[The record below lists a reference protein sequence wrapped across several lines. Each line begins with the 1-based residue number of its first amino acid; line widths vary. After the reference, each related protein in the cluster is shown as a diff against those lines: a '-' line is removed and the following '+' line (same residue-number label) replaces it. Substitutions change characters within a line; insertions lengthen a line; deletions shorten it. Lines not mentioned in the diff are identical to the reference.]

1 MEACDEV
8 IQSGKYELFPDFRN
22 VFLPENDNCSEIIFA
37 IQLSIND
44 GSPNNENGSYGDR
57 LLPPGGPYPVY
68 GFLRPTQNLVNAYKT
83 DVKGLPY
90 NDGKD
95 VSENDYVDV
104 RLDHTLARPNIPFM
118 DVQLYDWTP
127 REASVYG
134 PYSPKKRLVSLNS
147 TYYSPIWPYVN
158 ALNFYVIR
166 YADLLLW
173 RAEAAIETGD
183 LETGRKYIYMIRERA
198 KNTQHVKT
206 MDQSQDAANYK
217 VGVYDEPFKS
227 KNEAVQ
233 ALRMERRLEMA
244 HEGIRFFDLVRW
256 GVADEVINAYIAKE
270 KVFRSHL
277 QNAHFVKGKHE
288 YFPIPQSMI
297 DICGT
302 EVMKQNPG
310 Y

>member
-1 MEACDEV
+1 M
-8 IQSGKYELFPDFRN
+8 
-22 VFLPENDNCSEIIFA
+22 
-37 IQLSIND
+37 
-44 GSPNNENGSYGDR
+44 
-57 LLPPGGPYPVY
+57 LPPGGPYPVY

-183 LETGRKYIYMIRERA
+183 LETGRKYINMIRERA

-227 KNEAVQ
+227 
-233 ALRMERRLEMA
+233 
-244 HEGIRFFDLVRW
+244 
-256 GVADEVINAYIAKE
+256 
-270 KVFRSHL
+270 
-277 QNAHFVKGKHE
+277 
-288 YFPIPQSMI
+288 
-297 DICGT
+297 
-302 EVMKQNPG
+302 
-310 Y
+310 

>member
-1 MEACDEV
+1 M
-8 IQSGKYELFPDFRN
+8 
-22 VFLPENDNCSEIIFA
+22 
-37 IQLSIND
+37 
-44 GSPNNENGSYGDR
+44 
-57 LLPPGGPYPVY
+57 
-68 GFLRPTQNLVNAYKT
+68 
-83 DVKGLPY
+83 
-90 NDGKD
+90 
-95 VSENDYVDV
+95 
-104 RLDHTLARPNIPFM
+104 
-118 DVQLYDWTP
+118 
-127 REASVYG
+127 
-134 PYSPKKRLVSLNS
+134 NS

-183 LETGRKYIYMIRERA
+183 LETGRKYINMIRERA

-217 VGVYDEPFKS
+217 VGVYDELFKS

>member
-1 MEACDEV
+1 
-8 IQSGKYELFPDFRN
+8 
-22 VFLPENDNCSEIIFA
+22 
-37 IQLSIND
+37 
-44 GSPNNENGSYGDR
+44 
-57 LLPPGGPYPVY
+57 
-68 GFLRPTQNLVNAYKT
+68 
-83 DVKGLPY
+83 
-90 NDGKD
+90 
-95 VSENDYVDV
+95 
-104 RLDHTLARPNIPFM
+104 M

-183 LETGRKYIYMIRERA
+183 LETGRKYINMIRERA

-217 VGVYDEPFKS
+217 VEVYNEPFKS
-227 KNEAVQ
+227 KNEAMQ

-256 GVADEVINAYIAKE
+256 VL
-270 KVFRSHL
+270 R
-277 QNAHFVKGKHE
+277 
-288 YFPIPQSMI
+288 
-297 DICGT
+297 
-302 EVMKQNPG
+302 MKLSTLISPKRKCSVLTCKMLIS
-310 Y
+310 